1 MYNYNDL
8 SSYEVHFITE
18 NTKRLLSYNEV
29 ENFIKYSLKF
39 YIPSNIGNIIC
50 NSSLLLGNGFSIAC
64 NQNFDLS
71 NLTQQMIN
79 SNPIISS
86 IFRHLQKGNL
96 DIEETMRIV
105 NDSKKVLE
113 CFYQQNQNTYFDNA
127 IKQLQIFIENLKT
140 QFITTIQTNHIPNI
154 DDGAKMSA
162 LRFISSYNC
171 IFTLNYDLLLY
182 WVISHNG
189 FYPFADGFG
198 RENNQLVFQGAGWAK
213 YFYFLHGALHLFYSK
228 GNVEKLQAKNYGGL
242 LQIIE
247 NKISNYQYPVCVTA
261 GTADEKREMIK
272 GNYYLSRC
280 FDALCFLR
288 DYNLVIFGT
297 RLKDNDAH
305 IRDAILQSG
314 VKNIFFSVSNN
325 SWMQAKQDLNAFI
338 QNANTKGKN
347 VFFYNYDDPKF
358 DVWGNKNN
366 TSNHNNAIGIQN
378 D

>member
-8 SSYEVHFITE
+8 SSYECKLLKE

-29 ENFIKYSLKF
+29 KDFVDSSLHC
-39 YIPSNIGNIIC
+39 PTIC
-50 NSSLLLGNGFSIAC
+50 NGTFYTSSLLLGNGFSIAC

-71 NLTQQMIN
+71 NLTQQMASN
-79 SNPIISS
+79 NPIVNA
-86 IFRHLQKGNL
+86 IFAYLKSGSW
-96 DIEETMRIV
+96 DIEETMRIINQSIDILSCCSRLNPTEFTNV
-105 NDSKKVLE
+105 INEL
-113 CFYQQNQNTYFDNA
+113 QQFSQ
-127 IKQLQIFIENLKT
+127 NLKNE
-140 QFITTIQTNHIPNI
+140 FIAIIQTNHIPNI

-162 LRFISSYNC
+162 FDFINTYHC

-182 WVISHNG
+182 WVTSLNWAT
-189 FYPFADGFG
+189 FSDGFG
-198 RENNQLVFQGAGWAK
+198 RADDGLLIFNHNFGAK
-213 YFYFLHGALHLFYSK
+213 PFYFLHGALHLFYSS
-228 GNVEKLQAKNYGGL
+228 GDIIKLETSIPYY
-242 LQIIE
+242 
-247 NKISNYQYPVCVTA
+247 SNILDEINIRLTNNQYPVCVTA

-366 TSNHNNAIGIQN
+366 TSNHNNAIGI
-378 D
+378 